1 VNEEPE
7 SHKSP
12 HTTPYGNLLSVTSSE
27 QSLRKRDGLLRQAMR
42 ERVIVADG
50 AMGTMLQAADP
61 SLEDFQN
68 HEGCNEILNITRPDV
83 VRSVHDAYLAVGVD
97 AIETN
102 TFGANWANLAE
113 YGIEDR
119 IYELAFAGAEI
130 AREAADAYS
139 TLEKPRF
146 VLGSL
151 GPGTK
156 LPTLGHTTYSHLKDA
171 YRIASQGLVDGGA
184 DALLIETTQ
193 DLLQAKAAVNGAR
206 EVLATTDRDV
216 ILIAQVT
223 VETTGTMLLGSEI
236 GAALD
241 ALEPLDIDLIGLNC
255 ATGPAEMSEHLRYLS
270 KNAKVAIS
278 VMPNAGL
285 PVLGPNGASYPL
297 SPEEL
302 AEALS
307 TFTRD
312 YGLTLIGG
320 CCGTTPAH
328 LEAVVKKI
336 GGQTPALRTIASEP
350 GVSSLYQFVPFGQD
364 STYLAIGERTN
375 ANGSKAFREALVA
388 EDWQS
393 CVEIARDQIRDG
405 AHVLDLSVDYVGRD
419 GAKDM
424 FEIASRFATA
434 STLPIMLD
442 STEPGVL
449 KAGLEALGG
458 RCVIN
463 SVNYEDG
470 DGPNSRFARIMP
482 LIKEHGSAVVALTID
497 EEGQARTAEWKLR
510 VAVRLIKDLT
520 ENWGIN
526 LGDIM
531 IDTLTFP
538 IATGQE
544 ETRRDGLE
552 TITAIREL
560 KALYPEV
567 QTTLGVSNVSFGL
580 NPAARVVL
588 NSVFLHECAQAGL
601 TSAIVHPSKIM
612 PIARIDARQLEVALD
627 LIYDRRKFDGD
638 QCTYDPLSEFLQ
650 LFEGV
655 ELTASRQTRAAEL
668 AALPLEERLQRR
680 IIDGEKV
687 GLNDDLTE
695 AMSQG
700 IKPLAIIND
709 HLLEGMKVVGELF
722 GKGEMQLPFV
732 LQSAEV
738 MKSAVAFLEPFMEKA
753 DEGGRG
759 TMLLATVKGDVHDIG
774 KNLVDIILSNNGY
787 RVVNIGIK
795 QTVNQIIDAALE
807 NNVDAVGMSGLL
819 VKSTVV
825 MKENL
830 EEIAARGL
838 DQKWPIVL
846 GGAALTRAFV
856 EEDLASVY
864 PGEVRYARDAF
875 EGLRLMDAIMAVKRG
890 EPGAALPELR
900 QRRVKAAPR
909 NSDVSIDDTTRSD
922 VAIDIDIPQA
932 PFFGSR
938 IIKGIP
944 LADYVGMLD
953 ERALF
958 VGQWGL
964 KGARGEYEKMVE
976 EEGRPRLRALL
987 NEVQAQGW
995 LEAAVVYGYFPCV
1008 SDGNDLVI
1016 LHHEGPL
1023 KGQERTRFSFPRQ
1036 RRDRRLCIA
1045 DFFAA
1050 KDSGKTD
1057 VVAFHVVTMGNT
1069 VSQAANK
1076 LFEANNYREYLEL
1089 HGLSVQLTEALAEHW
1104 HARVR
1109 EEFSVRDKDAPD
1121 LQGILDQGYR
1131 GSRYSFGYPACPD
1144 IEQQVQLC
1152 ELLEPERIGVHL
1164 SEEFQLHPEQ
1174 STSAIIVHHPEAK
1187 YFNAN

>member
-1 VNEEPE
+1 MA
-7 SHKSP
+7 
-12 HTTPYGNLLSVTSSE
+12 T
-27 QSLRKRDGLLRQAMR
+27 
-42 ERVIVADG
+42 RVVIADG
-50 AMGTMLQAADP
+50 AMGTMLQAANP
-61 SLEDFQN
+61 SLEDFQG

-83 VRSVHDAYLAVGVD
+83 VASVHDAYLEVGVD

-119 IYELAFAGAEI
+119 IYELARAGAEI
-130 AREAADAYS
+130 ARKSADSFS
-139 TLEKPRF
+139 TADKPRF
-146 VLGSL
+146 VFGSL

-156 LPTLGHTTYSHLKDA
+156 LPTLGHTTYAHLKSA
-171 YRIASQGLVDGGA
+171 YEVASRGLIDGGS

-206 EVLATTDRDV
+206 AAIQSVDRDIV
-216 ILIAQVT
+216 LIAQVT

-236 GAALD
+236 GAALN

-255 ATGPAEMSEHLRYLS
+255 ATGPAEMSEHLRYLA
-270 KNAKVAIS
+270 KNSRVQIS

-285 PVLGPNGASYPL
+285 PILGPDGASYPL
-297 SPEEL
+297 SPDEL
-302 AEALS
+302 ATALD
-307 TFTRD
+307 TFVAD
-312 YGLTLIGG
+312 YGLSLIGG

-328 LEAVVKKI
+328 LAAVVAKLDSKSAKVREI
-336 GGQTPALRTIASEP
+336 SAET
-350 GVSSLYQFVPFGQD
+350 GVASLYQYVPFEQD
-364 STYLAIGERTN
+364 KTYLAIGERTN

-405 AHVLDLSVDYVGRD
+405 AHLLDLSVDYVGRD

-424 FEIASRFATA
+424 HEIASRFATA

-442 STEPGVL
+442 STEPQVIQ
-449 KAGLEALGG
+449 AGLEALGG

-470 DGPNSRFARIMP
+470 DGPSSRFARMMP
-482 LIKEHGSAVVALTID
+482 LVKEHGAAVVALTID

-510 VAVRLIKDLT
+510 VAERLIADLT
-520 ENWGIN
+520 GKWGIAI
-526 LGDIM
+526 GDIM
-531 IDTLTFP
+531 IDALTFP

-552 TITAIREL
+552 TIEAIREL
-560 KALYPEV
+560 KRRHPQV

-588 NSVFLHECAQAGL
+588 NSVFLHECYQVGL

-612 PIARIDARQLEVALD
+612 PIARIEPRQLEVALD
-627 LIYDRRKFDGD
+627 LIYDRRTFDGD

-655 ELTASRQTRAAEL
+655 ELAATRQTRAAEL

-687 GLNDDLTE
+687 GLNDDLDS

-700 IKPLAIIND
+700 MKPLAIIND

-738 MKSAVAFLEPFMEKA
+738 MKSAVAYLEPFMEKS

-807 NNVDAVGMSGLL
+807 NDVDAVGMSGLL

-830 EEIAARGL
+830 EEITARGL

-856 EEDLASVY
+856 EEDLSAIF

-890 EPGAALPELR
+890 EPGAALPALR
-900 QRRVKAAPR
+900 ERRVKSSTR
-909 NSDVSIDDTTRSD
+909 TSDVETTDTTRSD
-922 VAIDIDIPQA
+922 VAVDIDIPTA

-938 IIKGIP
+938 IVKGIP

-987 NEVQAQGW
+987 NEVQSQGW

-1008 SDGNDLVI
+1008 SEGNDLII

-1023 KGQERTRFSFPRQ
+1023 KGQERLRFSFPRQ

-1144 IEQQVQLC
+1144 IEQQTQLC
-1152 ELLEPERIGVHL
+1152 QLLEPERIGVHL